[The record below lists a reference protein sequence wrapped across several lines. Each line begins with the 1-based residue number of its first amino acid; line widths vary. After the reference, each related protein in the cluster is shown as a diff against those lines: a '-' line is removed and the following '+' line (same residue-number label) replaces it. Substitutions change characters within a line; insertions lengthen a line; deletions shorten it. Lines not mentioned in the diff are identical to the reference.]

1 MAEPQ
6 ALAELSSRLRSR
18 LAGEIHS
25 DPYYRTLYSTDA
37 SNHSVQPLG
46 VVIPKNDEDLIAVV
60 ETAAELGIPVLP
72 RGGGTS
78 LSGSALG
85 TALVLDCSQH
95 LAQIHHIDPASQI
108 AEVGPGVV
116 CTQLNLAA
124 AQHGLVYGPDPASA
138 DRATI
143 GGMIG
148 TNATGAHSIRYG
160 MTADHVLSL
169 DVILADGSPA
179 RLEDLRL
186 DQARARSR
194 MNSLEARIY
203 ARALDLRLRSATAVE
218 EGWPRTWRRS
228 SGYNLNYLT
237 GFTPDQ
243 PAAWFEDP
251 GPYPPHNEFNLAPV
265 ICGSEGTLAIVRRA
279 RLRLVRKPAAAA
291 LLVLGFAGVAEACD
305 FTSVVLETGPAAVE
319 LIPRTLIQRARAVP
333 AYSRKLGFVEG
344 DPAALLVI
352 EYTGDTPSEAA
363 AKAQPLAGRGRV
375 LSGLQEQADLW
386 AVRKAGLGLLMSVP
400 GEAKPITFM
409 EDVAVPVA
417 QLGAYVREVDR
428 ILAAHGT
435 YGEWYAHA
443 SAGCLHLRPLIN
455 LKSEAG
461 LRQMRKIG
469 EAVVELTLSMRGA
482 ISGEHGDGLSHTE
495 FNERLFGPVLF
506 AAFRELKQA
515 FDPKGILNP
524 GKVVPDPARSATLDS
539 QLRFG
544 PAYRASA
551 PPTTFAFRKEGGFA
565 KAIEACTG
573 VGICRKAEGVMCP
586 SFQAT
591 RMEMHSTRGR
601 ANALRAV
608 ISGGLPQGA
617 LASDE
622 LFEILDLCLECKGC
636 KSECPTEVD
645 MARMKAEVLNWYQ
658 QEHGI
663 PLRSRLFGEIAT
675 FMRLA
680 QPVAGLANPLVRSKP
695 FRWAME
701 TGLGVAAQ
709 RVLPPIAR
717 HAFSRQFKRTAK
729 RTDADPVVLFVDTF
743 TELNH
748 PELGHA
754 AVKVL
759 EAVGCQVLLATGQG
773 CCGRTMVSKGL
784 LGRAKACAEHNVQT
798 LSEYARQGIP
808 IVGLEPSCL
817 LMLRD
822 EYLDLLPGDAAAI
835 AVAGAARLIEEF
847 LTEVREA
854 GGSRLARLHL
864 SPKPGRLLLHNHCHS
879 KALVGSGPV
888 LALLR
893 GIRTE
898 VEEIPSGCCGMA
910 GSFGYEAEHYA
921 LSMQIG
927 ELKLFPQI
935 RSEAQNSPEA
945 QVVAPGMSCRAQI
958 RDGTGATAYHP
969 VMVLAEALEL

>member
-1 MAEPQ
+1 LAEPQ
-6 ALAELSSRLRSR
+6 ALAELSDRLSGR
-18 LAGEIHS
+18 LAGEIHT
-25 DPYYRTLYSTDA
+25 DPYYRSLYSTDA
-37 SNHSVQPLG
+37 SNHAVQPLG
-46 VVIPKNDEDLIAVV
+46 VVIPRNDEDLFAVV

-72 RGGGTS
+72 RGAGTS

-85 TALVLDCSQH
+85 AALVLDCSQH
-95 LAQIHHIDPASQI
+95 LDQIHHIDPAAQL

-116 CTQLNLAA
+116 CTQLNLVA

-138 DRATI
+138 DRATT

-160 MTADHVLSL
+160 MTADHVHSL

-179 RLEDLRL
+179 RLENLRL
-186 DQARARSR
+186 EEARAKSR
-194 MNSLEARIY
+194 TSGLEGQIY
-203 ARALDLRLRSATAVE
+203 ARALDLRFRYAAAVE

-243 PAAWFEDP
+243 PAAWYADP
-251 GPYPPHNEFNLAPV
+251 GPYPPQNEFNLAPV

-279 RLRLVRKPAAAA
+279 QLRLVRRPAATA

-305 FTSVVLETGPAAVE
+305 FTSVLLETQPAAVE

-333 AYSRKLGFVEG
+333 AYSRKLSFVEG
-344 DPAALLVI
+344 DPAALLVV
-352 EYTGDTPSEAA
+352 EYTGDTPAEAA
-363 AKAQPLAGRGRV
+363 AQAQPFAGRGRV
-375 LSGLQEQADLW
+375 LSGTKEQADLW
-386 AVRKAGLGLLMSVP
+386 AVRKAGLGLLMSIP

-417 QLGAYVREVDR
+417 QLGVYVRAVDR

-461 LRQMRKIG
+461 LRQMREIA

-495 FNERLFGPVLF
+495 FNERLFGPELF
-506 AAFRELKQA
+506 AAFRELKEA
-515 FDPKGILNP
+515 FDPNGILNP
-524 GKVVPDPARSATLDS
+524 GKVVPDPARGSRLDS

-544 PAYRASA
+544 SAYRTSA
-551 PPTTFAFRKEGGFA
+551 PATTFAFRKEGGFA

-608 ISGGLPQGA
+608 ISGGLPPGA
-617 LASDE
+617 LTSDQ

-663 PLRSRLFGEIAT
+663 PLRSRLFGEIAAW
-675 FMRLA
+675 MRLA
-680 QPVAGLANPLVRSKP
+680 QPAAGLANRAARSRL

-701 TGLGVAAQ
+701 AGLGVAGQ
-709 RVLPPIAR
+709 RVLPPLSR
-717 HAFSRQFKRTAK
+717 RSFSRQFEQSAK
-729 RTDADPVVLFVDTF
+729 LTSGDPVVLFVDTF

-754 AVKVL
+754 AVRVL
-759 EAVGCQVLLATGQG
+759 EAVGCRVLLATGQG

-784 LGRAKACAEHNVQT
+784 LGRARDCAKHNVRT
-798 LSEYARQGIP
+798 LSKFAKQGIP

-822 EYLDLLPGDAAAI
+822 EYLDLLPGDEDAI
-835 AVAGAARLIEEF
+835 AIAGAARLIEEF
-847 LTEVREA
+847 LTEASEA
-854 GGSRLARLHL
+854 GGSRLASLQL
-864 SPKPGRLLLHNHCHS
+864 APKPGRLLLHNHCHA

-893 GIRTE
+893 GVRTE

-910 GSFGYEAEHYA
+910 GSFGYEAEHYP

-927 ELKLFPQI
+927 ELRLFPQI
-935 RSEAQNSPEA
+935 RREAQDSPQA
-945 QVVAPGMSCRAQI
+945 RVVAPGMSCRAQI
-958 RDGTGATAYHP
+958 RDGTGATAVHP
-969 VMVLAEALEL
+969 VMMVAEALEA

>member
-6 ALAELSSRLRSR
+6 ALAELSGRLRSR
-18 LAGEIHS
+18 LAGEIHF
-25 DPYYRTLYSTDA
+25 DPYYRSLYSTDA
-37 SNHSVQPLG
+37 SNHSIQPLG
-46 VVIPKNDEDLIAVV
+46 VVIPRNEDDLYAIV
-60 ETAAELGIPVLP
+60 EAAADLEVPVIP

-85 TALVLDCSQH
+85 AALILDCSQH
-95 LAQIHHIDPASQI
+95 LAQIYQIDTDAQL

-116 CTQLNLAA
+116 CTALNLAA
-124 AQHGLVYGPDPASA
+124 ARHGLAYGPDPASA

-160 MTADHVLSL
+160 MTADHVVAL

-179 RLEDLRL
+179 RLEDLGL
-186 DQARARSR
+186 EQARAKSR
-194 MNSLEARIY
+194 INSLEGRIY
-203 ARALDLRLRSATAVE
+203 ARALDLRLRVARSVE

-237 GFTPDQ
+237 GFTPDR
-243 PAAWFEDP
+243 PAAWYADP
-251 GPYPPHNEFNLAPV
+251 GAYPPANELNLAPLV
-265 ICGSEGTLAIVRRA
+265 CGSEGTLAIVRRA
-279 RLRLVRKPAAAA
+279 QLRLVRRPASTA
-291 LLVLGFAGVAEACD
+291 LVVLSFAGVAEACD
-305 FTSVVLETGPAAVE
+305 FTPAVLETEPAAVE

-333 AYSRKLGFVEG
+333 AYSRKLSFVNG

-352 EYTGDTPSEAA
+352 EYTGNDLGEAVTR
-363 AKAQPLAGRGRV
+363 AQPLAGRGRL
-375 LSGLQEQADLW
+375 LSGSEEQADLW

-409 EDVAVPVA
+409 EDVAVPVG

-428 ILAAHGT
+428 ILAANGT

-455 LKSEAG
+455 LKSEEAI
-461 LRQMRKIG
+461 RRMRAIA
-469 EAVVELTLSMRGA
+469 EAVVDLTISMRGA

-495 FNERLFGPVLF
+495 FNERLFGPELL

-524 GKVVPDPARSATLDS
+524 GKVVPDPARSSGLDS

-544 PAYRASA
+544 PEYQTSA
-551 PPTTFAFRKEGGFA
+551 PATFFAFRKEGGFA
-565 KAIEACTG
+565 KAVEACTG
-573 VGICRKAEGVMCP
+573 VGICRKADGVMCP

-608 ISGGLPQGA
+608 ISGGLPKDA
-617 LASDE
+617 LTSDE
-622 LFEILDLCLECKGC
+622 LYEILDLCLECKGC

-645 MARMKAEVLNWYQ
+645 MARMKAEVLYWYQ
-658 QEHGI
+658 QAHGT
-663 PLRSRLFGEIAT
+663 PLRSRLFGEIAR
-675 FMRLA
+675 FMGWVRPIA
-680 QPVAGLANPLVRSKP
+680 PLANPVARSRP

-701 TGLGVAAQ
+701 TGLGVSRQ
-709 RVLPPIAR
+709 RVLPPVAR
-717 HAFSRQFKRTAK
+717 RTFSSQFERASQRTH
-729 RTDADPVVLFVDTF
+729 ADPVVLFVDTF
-743 TELNH
+743 TELNY

-754 AVKVL
+754 AVAVL
-759 EAVGCQVLLATGQG
+759 EAVGCQVLRAVGQG
-773 CCGRTMVSKGL
+773 CCGRTMISKGL
-784 LGRAKACAEHNVQT
+784 LGRATECAKGNIRA
-798 LSEYARQGIP
+798 LAAYARQGIP

-822 EYLDLLPGDAAAI
+822 EYLDLLPDDGNAI
-835 AVAGAARLIEEF
+835 AIAAAARLIEEF
-847 LTEVREA
+847 LTEPTEA
-854 GGSRLARLHL
+854 GSSRLAGLNL
-864 SPKPGRLLLHNHCHS
+864 TPGPGRVLLHNHCHS
-879 KALVGSGPV
+879 KALVGSGPA
-888 LALLR
+888 LAMLR
-893 GIRTE
+893 AIRSE

-910 GSFGYEAEHYA
+910 GSFGYEVEHYA

-927 ELKLFPQI
+927 ELKLFPRI
-935 RSEAQNSPEA
+935 RSETGEFPA
-945 QVVAPGMSCRAQI
+945 VRIVAPGMSCRAQI
-958 RDGTGATAYHP
+958 RDGTGAEASHP
-969 VMVLAEALEL
+969 LMILAETLRH

>member
-1 MAEPQ
+1 MAEHQ
-6 ALAELSSRLRSR
+6 AMAELSDRLRSR
-18 LAGEIHS
+18 LAGESHF
-25 DPYYRTLYSTDA
+25 DPFYRSLYSTDA

-46 VVIPKNDEDLIAVV
+46 VVIPSNDEDLFAVV
-60 ETAAELGIPVLP
+60 ETAAELGVPLIP

-85 TALVLDCSQH
+85 AALILDCSQH
-95 LAQIHHIDPASQI
+95 LAQIHHIDPAAQR

-116 CTQLNLAA
+116 CAQLNLAA
-124 AQHGLVYGPDPASA
+124 ARHGLVYGPDPASA
-138 DRATI
+138 DRATA

-160 MTADHVLSL
+160 MTADHVVSL

-179 RLEDLRL
+179 RLEDLGL
-186 DQARARSR
+186 EQASARSR
-194 MNSLEARIY
+194 GSSLEGQIY
-203 ARALDLRLRSATAVE
+203 ARALDLRRRYAAAVE

-243 PAAWFEDP
+243 PAAWFEEP
-251 GPYPPHNEFNLAPV
+251 RPYPPRSEFNLAPL

-279 RLRLVRKPAAAA
+279 QLRLVRKPAATV
-291 LLVLGFAGVAEACD
+291 LLVLSFAAVAEACD
-305 FTSVVLETGPAAVE
+305 FTAAVLETEPAAVE

-344 DPAALLVI
+344 DPAAILVV
-352 EYTGDTPSEAA
+352 EYTGDSPAEALRN
-363 AKAQPLAGRGRV
+363 AQPLTNRGRL
-375 LSGLQEQADLW
+375 LSAAQDQADLW
-386 AVRKAGLGLLMSVP
+386 TVRKAGLGLLMSVP

-417 QLGAYVREVDR
+417 QLGAYVREVDQ

-461 LRQMRKIG
+461 VRNMRAIAQ
-469 EAVVELTLSMRGA
+469 AVVELTLSMRGA

-495 FNERLFGPVLF
+495 FNERLFGPVLLG
-506 AAFRELKQA
+506 AFRELKQA

-524 GKVVPDPARSATLDS
+524 GKVVPDPEHRSALDS

-544 PAYRASA
+544 PAYRTSA
-551 PPTTFAFRKEGGFA
+551 PATTFAFRKEGGFA
-565 KAIEACTG
+565 RAIEACTG
-573 VGICRKAEGVMCP
+573 VGICRKSDGVMCP

-608 ISGGLPQGA
+608 ISGGLPQSA
-617 LASDE
+617 LTGDE
-622 LFEILDLCLECKGC
+622 LLEILDLCLECKGC

-658 QEHGI
+658 EAHGV
-663 PLRSRLFGEIAT
+663 PLRSRLFGEIGA

-680 QPVAGLANPLVRSKP
+680 QPFAGLANPVARSRA
-695 FRWAME
+695 FRWAMQS
-701 TGLGVAAQ
+701 TLGVAGQ
-709 RVLPPIAR
+709 RVLPPLAR
-717 HAFSRQFKRTAK
+717 RAFTRQFHGTGRQG
-729 RTDADPVVLFVDTF
+729 DGEPVVLFVDTF
-743 TELNH
+743 TERNH

-754 AVKVL
+754 AVRVL
-759 EAVGCQVLLATGQG
+759 EAAGCQVLLAAGQG

-784 LGRAKACAEHNVQT
+784 LGRARACAEQNVNA
-798 LSEYARQGIP
+798 LSTFARRGIP
-808 IVGLEPSCL
+808 IVGVEPSCL

-822 EYLDLLPGDAAAI
+822 EYLDLLPDDEDAI
-835 AVAGAARLIEEF
+835 EIAGAAKLIEEF
-847 LTEVREA
+847 LTEPLEA
-854 GGSRLARLHL
+854 GGSRLARLQL
-864 SPKPGRLLLHNHCHS
+864 SAKPGRLLLHNHCHS
-879 KALVGSGPV
+879 KALVGSGPA
-888 LALLR
+888 LAMLR
-893 GIRTE
+893 AIWTE

-921 LSMQIG
+921 LSMEIG

-935 RSEAQNSPEA
+935 RSEREKSPA
-945 QVVAPGMSCRAQI
+945 ARIVAPGMSCRAQI
-958 RDGTGATAYHP
+958 RDGTGATASHP
-969 VMVLAEALEL
+969 LTILAEAIES

>member
-1 MAEPQ
+1 MVEPQ
-6 ALAELSSRLRSR
+6 ALAELSHRLRLR

-25 DPYYRTLYSTDA
+25 DPYYRSLYSTDA
-37 SNHSVQPLG
+37 SNHLVQPLG
-46 VVIPKNDEDLIAVV
+46 VVIPRNDEDLFAVV
-60 ETAAELGIPVLP
+60 ETAAELGVPVLP

-85 TALVLDCSQH
+85 AALILDCSQH
-95 LAQIHHIDPASQI
+95 LAQIHHIDPAAQL

-138 DRATI
+138 DRATT

-148 TNATGAHSIRYG
+148 TNATGAHSIQYG
-160 MTADHVLSL
+160 MTADHVVSL

-179 RLEDLRL
+179 RLEDIGL
-186 DQARARSR
+186 DQARAAART
-194 MNSLEARIY
+194 NSLEGRIY
-203 ARALDLRLRSATAVE
+203 ARALDLRLRYAKAVE

-237 GFTPDQ
+237 GFTPDR
-243 PAAWFEDP
+243 PAAWYGDP
-251 GPYPPHNEFNLAPV
+251 GPYPPQNEFNLAPL

-279 RLRLVRKPAAAA
+279 QLRLVRKPASTA

-305 FTSVVLETGPAAVE
+305 FTSAVLETEPAAVE

-333 AYSRKLGFVEG
+333 LYSRKLSFVEG
-344 DPAALLVI
+344 DPAALLVV
-352 EYTGDTPSEAA
+352 EYAGDSPAEAVA
-363 AKAQPLAGRGRV
+363 RAQALASHGRV
-375 LSGLQEQADLW
+375 LSGPLEQADLW

-428 ILAAHGT
+428 ILAAHDT

-461 LRQMRKIG
+461 IRQMRAIA
-469 EAVVELTLSMRGA
+469 EAVVELALSMRGA

-495 FNERLFGPVLF
+495 FNERLFGPVLLG
-506 AAFRELKQA
+506 AFRELKQA

-524 GKVVPDPARSATLDS
+524 GKVVPDSPPSPMLDS

-544 PAYRASA
+544 PAYRTSA
-551 PPTTFAFRKEGGFA
+551 PATIFAFRKEGGFA

-573 VGICRKAEGVMCP
+573 VGICRKADGVMCP

-608 ISGGLPQGA
+608 ISGGLPQSA
-617 LASDE
+617 LTGDE
-622 LFEILDLCLECKGC
+622 IFGILDLCLECKGC
-636 KSECPTEVD
+636 KSECPTQVD

-663 PLRSRLFGEIAT
+663 PLRSRLFGEIAA

-680 QPVAGLANPLVRSKP
+680 QPAAGLANPLVRSKP

-701 TGLGVAAQ
+701 TGLGVARQ
-709 RVLPPIAR
+709 RVLPPLAR
-717 HAFSRQFKRTAK
+717 RTFSRQFNRTAG
-729 RTDADPVVLFVDTF
+729 RTGGDPVILFVDTF

-754 AVKVL
+754 AVRVL
-759 EAVGCQVLLATGQG
+759 EAAGCQVLLATGQG

-784 LGRAKACAEHNVQT
+784 LGKARACALHNVEA
-798 LSEYARQGIP
+798 LSIYARQGIP

-822 EYLDLLPGDAAAI
+822 EYLDLLPGDEDAI
-835 AVAGAARLIEEF
+835 AIAGTAKLIEEF
-847 LTEVREA
+847 LTEAREA
-854 GGSRLARLHL
+854 GSSRLASLQL

-879 KALVGSGPV
+879 KALVGSSPA

-893 GIRTE
+893 AIRTE

-935 RSEAQNSPEA
+935 RSETEKFPEA
-945 QVVAPGMSCRAQI
+945 RIAAPGMSCRAQI
-958 RDGTGATAYHP
+958 RDGTGAMADHP
-969 VMVLAEALEL
+969 VTMLAEALQA